1 MSRTRQWLNIT
12 LALLIPWILTGCFAF
27 KTENPIPEKETTA
40 LVLIKHIVEGK
51 VQSADGMEARVT
63 TKSGWNTYPIR
74 YDSVAITEK
83 LLDIVSIQVE
93 EAGTPRLS
101 LKGIGSLG
109 DHSEE
114 TAIIYEFFPRES
126 ETEGIRETVTPLQ
139 NDVAVTNL
147 SGTQGQKRYYQIQVP
162 AGSTQVT
169 FQIYGGTG
177 DADLYIRKG
186 SLPTLS
192 TFDARPY
199 LYGNNETVT
208 FNNPQPNTY
217 YVMIHGYSAYNTLSL
232 KAKVTGGSA
241 PTTDISTLQ
250 NGVPISGISGSSG
263 QERYYKIVLPSNA
276 SNLVFSLSG
285 GSGDADLYTRK
296 DALPTVSVYDYR
308 PYLSGN
314 NETAT
319 YNNPTAGTYYVMI
332 RGYTNFSSVSL
343 TGTYTTSA
351 PPVDPGITTLSNNT
365 PVSGISGAR
374 LSQKLYKIAVPADA
388 SALTIKMSG
397 GSGDADLYTRK
408 GSAPTLSSYDY
419 RPYLSGNNEQ
429 VTYTSPAAGDYYIM
443 IQGYAAY
450 SGVSLLA
457 TYQTGTGGEDPTV
470 VSLSDNVPVTNL
482 SGATASQKYYRFD
495 LSQNAASLEIAISG
509 GTGDADLYV
518 RKGALPTTGTYDYR
532 PYLNG
537 NNETVTIT
545 NPTPGVFYIM
555 IRAYSSYSGVR
566 LLAKTVASDPDPD
579 PDPDPS
585 DSSRKALLL
594 GLTNYGGS
602 GDLSYTDDDANDLKT
617 VLTHLEEPFTVQ
629 TQTGYVTKT
638 QILNGIASYA
648 SGSQSSDVFVFS
660 YSGHGMYSSGQ
671 SYMYLSDGS
680 NLSVSELKSA
690 LNAING
696 TKIVLID
703 ACESGA
709 FTAMVQGREVSAEE
723 RRLMREQI
731 AEGFAREFLETS
743 AERGSYQSPYEYYV
757 LAACQTSEYSYED
770 SILKNGFFTFFF
782 CDGMGHV
789 GQNNPSGTFDSTYN
803 ADGYGAGGAVNQ
815 SITFQEIYL
824 YAKDKVTSYSGGDQT
839 VQSNHPSATYVLG
852 TF

>member
-1 MSRTRQWLNIT
+1 MFRTRQWLKIA
-12 LALLIPWILTGCFAF
+12 LALVIPWMLTGCFAL
-27 KTENPIPEKETTA
+27 ENHNAAPEKEPTA
-40 LVLIKHIVEGK
+40 LVLIKNIVEGK

-63 TKSGWNTYPIR
+63 TKSGWNIYPIR
-74 YDSVAITEK
+74 FDAVAITEK
-83 LLDIVSIQVE
+83 LRDIVSIQVE
-93 EAGTPRLS
+93 EEGTPHLS
-101 LKGIGSLG
+101 LNGIDSVGVR
-109 DHSEE
+109 SEE
-114 TAIIYEFFPRES
+114 SAIIYAFFPLEYEAK
-126 ETEGIRETVTPLQ
+126 ETRETITPLQ

-162 AGSTQVT
+162 AGSTQVS

-186 SLPTLS
+186 SLPTLNA
-192 TFDARPY
+192 FDARPY

-208 FNNPQPNTY
+208 INSPQPNTY
-217 YVMIHGYSAYNTLSL
+217 YVMIHAYSAYNNLSL
-232 KAKVTGGSA
+232 KAKITGDSA
-241 PTTDISTLQ
+241 PSTDVITLQ
-250 NGVPISGISGSSG
+250 NGVQISGISGSSG

-276 SNLVFSLSG
+276 SSLVFSLSG

-296 DALPTVSVYDYR
+296 EALPTLSVYDYR

-314 NETAT
+314 NETVT
-319 YNNPTAGTYYVMI
+319 YDNPTAGTYYVMI

-343 TGTYTTSA
+343 VGTYTTSN
-351 PPVDPGITTLSNNT
+351 PPVDPGVTTLSNNA
-365 PVSGISGAR
+365 PIGNISGAR
-374 LSQKLYKIAVPADA
+374 LSQRLYKIAVPANT
-388 SALTIKMSG
+388 SALTIKLSG
-397 GSGDADLYTRK
+397 GSGDADLYARK

-429 VTYTSPAAGDYYIM
+429 VTYTSPAADDYYIM
-443 IQGYAAY
+443 IHGYAAY
-450 SGVSLLA
+450 SGGSLLA
-457 TYQTGTGGEDPTV
+457 SYQTGTGSEEPTIV
-470 VSLSDNVPVTNL
+470 ALSDNVPLPNI
-482 SGATASQKYYRFD
+482 SGTTSSQKYYQYV
-495 LSQNAASLEIAISG
+495 LSQNAASLEISISG
-509 GTGDADLYV
+509 GTGDADLYI
-518 RKGALPTTGTYDYR
+518 RKGSLPTASSYDYR

-537 NNETVTIT
+537 NNESVTIMA
-545 NPTPGVFYIM
+545 PTSGIFYVM
-555 IRAYSSYSGVR
+555 IRAYSSYSGVT
-566 LLAKTVASDPDPD
+566 LLAKASASDPDPD

-585 DSSRKALLL
+585 DSSKKALLL

-617 VLTHLEEPFTVQ
+617 VLTNLSNPFTVQ

-638 QILNGIASYA
+638 QILNWIAAYA
-648 SGSQSSDVFVFS
+648 SGSQNSDVFVFS

-671 SYMYLSDGS
+671 SYMYLSDGGS
-680 NLSVSELKSA
+680 LSASELKNA

-709 FTAMVQGREVSAEE
+709 FTSMVQGRTMSVEE
-723 RRLMREQI
+723 RRFMREQI
-731 AEGFAREFLETS
+731 AEGFAREFSETS
-743 AERGSYQSPYEYYV
+743 NGRGSYLSPYEYYV

-770 SILKNGFFTFFF
+770 SILKNGFFSFFF

-789 GQNNPSGTFDSTYN
+789 GQSNPNGSFDGTYN
-803 ADGYGAGGAVNQ
+803 ADGYGTGGVTNQ

-824 YAKDKVTSYSGGDQT
+824 YAKDKVTTYSGGDQT
-839 VQSNHPSATYVLG
+839 VQSNHPSATYIVG